1 MSTNGPIANQSPQL
15 TPPRPRRR
23 MTKRMIIML
32 ICVGLLLA
40 AIVGFNL
47 FKSHMI
53 AKMMASNALPP
64 ATVTATVAGFQTW
77 QPQLAA
83 VGSLRAVRG
92 VDVTTEVPG
101 LVREIAFVS
110 GQQVKAGQVLLRLN
124 DDADV
129 AALHSLQAAA
139 DLSQTVYK
147 RDKAQYEIQAIAKAQ
162 LDADA
167 ADLKSKNAQVAQQA
181 ALVEKKTIRA
191 PFAGSVGIT
200 TVNPGQYLNPGDAIV
215 TLQAIDPIYA
225 DFYLPQQQLGQL
237 AIGQSVVVDTTAF
250 GGRTFGG
257 TIKSINPKV
266 DTATRNVQIE
276 ASVDNRERKLL
287 PGMYANV
294 KIDAGGE
301 QRYLTLP
308 QTAITYNPY
317 GATVFLVK
325 PAAQT
330 NAQTNTQPNAQPDGQ
345 PNAQGKALP
354 TAQQVFVTP
363 GPTRG
368 DQVAILKGVE
378 AGMQVVTSGQLKLK
392 NGTPLVIDNRV
403 QPSDNPNPQPQEQ

>member
-1 MSTNGPIANQSPQL
+1 MNERKP
-15 TPPRPRRR
+15 
-23 MTKRMIIML
+23 MTKRMSIML

-40 AIVGFNL
+40 ALVGFNL
-47 FKSHMI
+47 FRAHMF
-53 AKMMASNALPP
+53 AKFMAGNSAPP
-64 ATVTATVAGFQTW
+64 ATVSAVVAGYQSW

-92 VDVTTEVPG
+92 VDVTTEVAG
-101 LVREIAFVS
+101 LVREVAFRS
-110 GQQVKAGQVLLRLN
+110 GQEVKTNQILVRLN

-129 AALHSLQAAA
+129 ALLHSLEAAA
-139 DLSQTVYK
+139 ELAQTVYK
-147 RDKAQYEIQAIAKAQ
+147 RDQAQYDIKAIAKAQ

-167 ADLKSKNAQVAQQA
+167 ADLKGKVAQVAGQA

-191 PFAGSVGIT
+191 PFAGRLGIT
-200 TVNPGQYLNPGDAIV
+200 TVNPGQYINPGDAIV

-237 AIGQSVVVDTTAF
+237 AIGQSIVVDTNAYS
-250 GGRTFGG
+250 GQTFVG
-257 TIKSINPKV
+257 KVQSISPKV
-266 DTATRNVQIE
+266 DSATRNVQIE
-276 ASVDNRERKLL
+276 ASVDNHEQKLL

-294 KIDAGGE
+294 KIDAGTE
-301 QRYLTLP
+301 QRHLTLP

-325 PAAQT
+325 PGT
-330 NAQTNTQPNAQPDGQ
+330 Q
-345 PNAQGKALP
+345 PNAQGKTLP
-354 TAQQVFVTP
+354 VAQQVFVTP

-368 DQVAILKGVE
+368 DQVAILKGVD
-378 AGMQVVTSGQLKLK
+378 AGAQVVTSGQLKLK

-403 QPSDNPNPQPQEQ
+403 QPADSPNPAPQEQ

>member
-1 MSTNGPIANQSPQL
+1 MPCKDTTMTERKP
-15 TPPRPRRR
+15 
-23 MTKRMIIML
+23 MTKRMVIML

-40 AIVGFNL
+40 ALVGFNQ
-47 FKSHMI
+47 FRSYMI
-53 AKMMASNALPP
+53 GKFMASNAAPP
-64 ATVTATVAGFQTW
+64 STVSAVVAGYQSW

-92 VDVTTEVPG
+92 VDVTTEVAG
-101 LVREIAFVS
+101 LVREVAFSS
-110 GQQVKAGQVLLRLN
+110 GQEAKAGQVLVRLN
-124 DDADV
+124 ADSDV
-129 AALHSLQAAA
+129 ALLQSLQAAA
-139 DLSQTVYK
+139 ELAQTVYT
-147 RDKAQYEIQAIAKAQ
+147 RDKAQYDIKAIAKAQ

-167 ADLKSKNAQVAQQA
+167 ADLKGKKAQVAQQA
-181 ALVEKKTIRA
+181 ALVDKKTIRA
-191 PFAGSVGIT
+191 PFSGRLGIT
-200 TVNPGQYLNPGDAIV
+200 TINPGQYLNPGDAIV

-237 AIGQSVVVDTTAF
+237 AIGQTIVVDTNAYS
-250 GGRTFGG
+250 GQTFTGK
-257 TIKSINPKV
+257 IQSMNPRV
-266 DTATRNVQIE
+266 DSATRNIQIE
-276 ASVDNRERKLL
+276 ATVDNRDRKLL

-294 KIDAGGE
+294 KIDAGTA

-317 GATVFLVK
+317 GATVFIVK
-325 PAAQT
+325 QGA
-330 NAQTNTQPNAQPDGQ
+330 Q

-354 TAQQVFVTP
+354 VAQQVFVTP

-392 NGTPLVIDNRV
+392 NGSPLIINNSV
-403 QPSDNPNPQPQEQ
+403 QPADNPNPAPQEQ

>member
-1 MSTNGPIANQSPQL
+1 MTERKP
-15 TPPRPRRR
+15 
-23 MTKRMIIML
+23 MTKRMVIML

-40 AIVGFNL
+40 ALVGFNQ
-47 FKSHMI
+47 FRSYMI
-53 AKMMASNALPP
+53 GKFMASNAAPP
-64 ATVTATVAGFQTW
+64 STVSAVVAGYQSW

-92 VDVTTEVPG
+92 VDVTTEVAG
-101 LVREIAFVS
+101 LVREVAFSS
-110 GQQVKAGQVLLRLN
+110 GQEAKAGQVLVRLN
-124 DDADV
+124 ADSDV
-129 AALHSLQAAA
+129 ALLQSLQAAA
-139 DLSQTVYK
+139 ELAQTVYT
-147 RDKAQYEIQAIAKAQ
+147 RDKAQYDIKAIAKAQ

-167 ADLKSKNAQVAQQA
+167 ADLKGKKAQVAQQA
-181 ALVEKKTIRA
+181 ALVDKKTIRA
-191 PFAGSVGIT
+191 PFSGRLGIT
-200 TVNPGQYLNPGDAIV
+200 TINPGQYLNPGDAIV

-237 AIGQSVVVDTTAF
+237 AIGQTIVVDTNAYS
-250 GGRTFGG
+250 GQTFTGK
-257 TIKSINPKV
+257 IQSMNPRV
-266 DTATRNVQIE
+266 DSATRNIQIE
-276 ASVDNRERKLL
+276 ATVDNRDRKLL

-294 KIDAGGE
+294 KIDAGTA

-317 GATVFLVK
+317 GATVFIVK
-325 PAAQT
+325 QGA
-330 NAQTNTQPNAQPDGQ
+330 Q

-354 TAQQVFVTP
+354 VAQQVFVTP

-392 NGTPLVIDNRV
+392 NGSPLIINNSV
-403 QPSDNPNPQPQEQ
+403 QPADNPNPAPQEQ

>member
-1 MSTNGPIANQSPQL
+1 MSTKGPTANQIDTVD
-15 TPPRPRRR
+15 TPARHRRR

-32 ICVGLLLA
+32 ICVALLLG

-47 FKSHMI
+47 FKAHMI
-53 AKMMASNALPP
+53 AKFMSGNALPP
-64 ATVTATVAGFQTW
+64 ATVTATVAKYQTW

-101 LVREIAFVS
+101 LVREIAFSS
-110 GQQVKAGQVLLRLN
+110 GQDVKAGQVLVRLN
-124 DDADV
+124 DDSDV
-129 AALHSLQAAA
+129 ALLHSLQAQA
-139 DLSQTVYK
+139 DLAQTVYK
-147 RDKAQYEIQAIAKAQ
+147 RDKAQFEIQAIAKAQ

-167 ADLKSKNAQVAQQA
+167 ADLKAKTAQVAQQA

-191 PFAGSVGIT
+191 PFAGRVGIT

-237 AIGQSVVVDTTAF
+237 AVGQQIAIDTNAF
-250 GGRTFGG
+250 GGRTFNGK
-257 TIKSINPKV
+257 IRSINPRV
-266 DTATRNVQIE
+266 DSTTRNVQIE
-276 ASVDNRERKLL
+276 ATVDNRERKLL

-294 KIDAGGE
+294 KIDAGGA

-317 GATVFLVK
+317 GATVFVVK
-325 PAAQT
+325 PGPEGK
-330 NAQTNTQPNAQPDGQ
+330 TQAD
-345 PNAQGKALP
+345 AHGKTMP
-354 TAQQVFVTP
+354 VAQQVFVTP

-368 DQVAILKGVE
+368 DQVAILKGIE
-378 AGMQVVTSGQLKLK
+378 ADMQIVTSGQLKLK

-403 QPSDNPNPQPQEQ
+403 QPADNPNPQPQEQ

>member
-1 MSTNGPIANQSPQL
+1 MTERKP
-15 TPPRPRRR
+15 
-23 MTKRMIIML
+23 MTKRMVIML

-40 AIVGFNL
+40 ALVGFNQ
-47 FKSHMI
+47 FRTHMF
-53 AKMMASNALPP
+53 AKFMAGNAAPP
-64 ATVTATVAGFQTW
+64 ATVSAVVASFQSW

-92 VDVTTEVPG
+92 VDVTTEVAG
-101 LVREIAFVS
+101 LVREVAFSS
-110 GQQVKAGQVLLRLN
+110 GQEVRAKQVLVRLN

-129 AALHSLQAAA
+129 ALLHSLEAAA
-139 DLSQTVYK
+139 ELAQTVYR
-147 RDKAQYEIQAIAKAQ
+147 RDQAQYDIKAIAKAQ

-167 ADLKSKNAQVAQQA
+167 ADLKGKQAQVAGQA

-191 PFAGSVGIT
+191 PFAGRLGIT
-200 TVNPGQYLNPGDAIV
+200 TINPGQYINPGDAIV

-237 AIGQSVVVDTTAF
+237 AIGQTIVVDTNAYS
-250 GGRTFGG
+250 GQTFTGK
-257 TIKSINPKV
+257 IQSVSPKV
-266 DTATRNVQIE
+266 DSATRNVQIE
-276 ASVDNRERKLL
+276 ASVDNHERKLL

-294 KIDAGGE
+294 KIDAGAG

-325 PAAQT
+325 PGT
-330 NAQTNTQPNAQPDGQ
+330 Q
-345 PNAQGKALP
+345 PNAQGKTLP
-354 TAQQVFVTP
+354 VAQQVFVTP

-368 DQVAILKGVE
+368 DQVAILKGVD
-378 AGMQVVTSGQLKLK
+378 AGAQVVTSGQLKLK
-392 NGTPLVIDNRV
+392 NGTPLVINNSV
-403 QPSDNPNPQPQEQ
+403 QPTDSPNPAPQEQ

>member
-1 MSTNGPIANQSPQL
+1 MLCKDITMTERKP
-15 TPPRPRRR
+15 
-23 MTKRMIIML
+23 MTKRMVIML

-40 AIVGFNL
+40 ALVGFNL
-47 FKSHMI
+47 FRSHMI
-53 AKMMASNALPP
+53 AKFMAGNAEPP
-64 ATVTATVAGFQTW
+64 ATVSAVVASYQSW

-92 VDVTTEVPG
+92 VDVTTEVAG
-101 LVREIAFVS
+101 LVREVAFSS
-110 GQQVKAGQVLLRLN
+110 GQEAKAGQVLVRLN
-124 DDADV
+124 ADSDV
-129 AALHSLQAAA
+129 ALLQSLQAAA
-139 DLSQTVYK
+139 ELAQTVYT
-147 RDKAQYEIQAIAKAQ
+147 RDKAQYDIKAIAKAQ

-167 ADLKSKNAQVAQQA
+167 ADLKGKKAQVAQQA
-181 ALVEKKTIRA
+181 ALVDKKTIRA
-191 PFAGSVGIT
+191 PFAGRLGIT
-200 TVNPGQYLNPGDAIV
+200 TINPGQYINPGDAIV

-237 AIGQSVVVDTTAF
+237 AIGQTIVVDTNAYS
-250 GGRTFGG
+250 GQTFVGK
-257 TIKSINPKV
+257 IQSVSPKV
-266 DTATRNVQIE
+266 DSTTRNVQIE

-294 KIDAGGE
+294 KIDAGAG

-317 GATVFLVK
+317 GATVFIVK
-325 PAAQT
+325 PGT
-330 NAQTNTQPNAQPDGQ
+330 Q

-354 TAQQVFVTP
+354 VAQQVFVTP

-378 AGMQVVTSGQLKLK
+378 DGAQVVTSGQLKLK
-392 NGTPLVIDNRV
+392 NGTPLVINNSV
-403 QPSDNPNPQPQEQ
+403 QPADNPNPTPQEQ